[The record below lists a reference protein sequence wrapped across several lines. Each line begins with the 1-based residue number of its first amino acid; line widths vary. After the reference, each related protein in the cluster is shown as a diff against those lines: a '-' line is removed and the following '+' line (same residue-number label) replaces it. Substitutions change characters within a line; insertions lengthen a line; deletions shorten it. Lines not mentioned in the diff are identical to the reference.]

1 MVLVNIDDQ
10 ETMSETIYF
19 DKDICEIHQRK
30 NDVVIFFRN
39 DSELRMT
46 MTSEISAKNA
56 IAEIRH
62 AFLDG
67 KNHVVNFTVA
77 NTGKAV
83 YFVK

>member
-1 MVLVNIDDQ
+1 MVLVNVEDQ
-10 ETMSETIYF
+10 KAKTETVYFDRDIEEVHQTKNRISIYF
-19 DKDICEIHQRK
+19 HD
-30 NDVVIFFRN
+30 
-39 DSELRMT
+39 DSELKFT

-67 KNHVVNFTVA
+67 KNHIVNFTVA
-77 NTGKAV
+77 NTGNTV

>member
-1 MVLVNIDDQ
+1 MILVNIENQKANSDLV
-10 ETMSETIYF
+10 YF
-19 DKDICEIHQRK
+19 DKDIYR
-30 NDVVIFFRN
+30 IFRDKDRILIYVTGAPHN
-39 DSELRMT
+39 LAMA
-46 MTSEISAKNA
+46 SEISAKNA

-67 KNHVVNFTVA
+67 KNHIVNFTVA